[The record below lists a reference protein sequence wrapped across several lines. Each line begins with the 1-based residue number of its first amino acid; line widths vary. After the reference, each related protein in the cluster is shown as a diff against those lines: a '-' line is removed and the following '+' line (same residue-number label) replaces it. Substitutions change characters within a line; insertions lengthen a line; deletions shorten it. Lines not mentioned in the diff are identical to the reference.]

1 MVQER
6 ILTIS
11 TALAVTAVSGVAL
24 AGPRGTDKNYRL
36 NEVGPSSQSTVR
48 QTEPGW
54 YRARAMEPSAAPAQI
69 VPEGISG
76 QYGCRYLYQGGPK
89 SSFVTC

>member
-1 MVQER
+1 MVREPV
-6 ILTIS
+6 LTIS
-11 TALAVTAVSGVAL
+11 TVLAVMALSGVAL

-36 NEVGPSSQSTVR
+36 KEVGTSSQSTAR
-48 QTEPGW
+48 QTEPDW

-76 QYGCRYLYQGGPK
+76 RYGCRYLYQGGPK

>member
-1 MVQER
+1 MVREPV
-6 ILTIS
+6 LTIS
-11 TALAVTAVSGVAL
+11 TVLAVMTLSGVAL
-24 AGPRGTDKNYRL
+24 AGPRITDKNYWL
-36 NEVGPSSQSTVR
+36 NEVRPSSQPTVR
-48 QTEPGW
+48 QTEPDW

-76 QYGCRYLYQGGPK
+76 RYGCRYLYQGGPK

>member
-1 MVQER
+1 MVRER

-11 TALAVTAVSGVAL
+11 TVLAVMAVSGVAL

-36 NEVGPSSQSTVR
+36 NKVGTSSQSMVR

-54 YRARAMEPSAAPAQI
+54 YRARAMQPGAAPAQI
-69 VPEGISG
+69 VQEGISG
-76 QYGCRYLYQGGPK
+76 RYGCRYLYQGGPK

>member
-1 MVQER
+1 MVRER

-11 TALAVTAVSGVAL
+11 TVLAVMALSGVAL
-24 AGPRGTDKNYRL
+24 AGPRGTDKNDRL
-36 NEVGPSSQSTVR
+36 KEVGTSSQSTAR
-48 QTEPGW
+48 QTEPDW
-54 YRARAMEPSAAPAQI
+54 YRARAMEPAQI

-76 QYGCRYLYQGGPK
+76 RYGCRYLYQGGPK